1 MTDDNLPDVQSP
13 PLQPTLTDDQ
23 LAFMRLMQLA
33 IRSADYVAEWRHL
46 FQGAMIRA
54 TTVQG
59 KRATLQRDKVQSLVD
74 MGLLSPSHGGSFYL
88 TETGRGL

>member
-13 PLQPTLTDDQ
+13 PLSDDQ
-23 LAFMRLMQLA
+23 LAFVRLIQ
-33 IRSADYVAEWRHL
+33 ISIHSTDYVAEWRHL

-59 KRATLQRDKVQSLVD
+59 KRATLQRDAVQSLVD